1 MKLKP
6 LIKLEILGLNQE
18 NIFNNFIKQ
27 KIDTYDI
34 KRLSYSKTIFKI
46 SPDNLAKTK
55 KILENNQAK
64 LTNTK
69 FLGLY
74 SFYKNF
80 LLRLGITFGILTCLI
95 LCVIANFFIL
105 KIEIMGNEI
114 IKTSQIIE
122 YLANQN
128 ICVFSSKNVLDTE
141 QIELDLMDNFNEISM
156 ISVIEKGTTLIIN
169 IKEKPE
175 NNEYVSGKYENLVS
189 TFNGRITEFQLVSG
203 TPLKNVGDIVKV
215 GDVLVQSTYV
225 DSAGNIQNIKAEA
238 HITAEVWYEGR
249 TVHYDSVI
257 QTLPTGEET
266 KFYEISLM
274 GLTIFSNKKANI
286 YEKFEENIIEKS
298 FVNSILPIKIKYFKY
313 TEMASIEIVTDFNS
327 VKDELINDC
336 KQIALQQVCENDT
349 LISENCSITEE
360 LGYAKICYLVT
371 VNKIIM

>member
-122 YLANQN
+122 YLVNQN

-175 NNEYVSGKYENLVS
+175 NNEYVSGEYENLVS

-225 DSAGNIQNIKAEA
+225 DSAGNFQNIKAEA